1 MKATRTVITPLI
13 LGLLMAVVASAQAN
27 RLQDLVGARA
37 GQAEG
42 DLESRGYVQTHA
54 SSKDGSSYGYWWSR
68 DAKKCVVVRT
78 ADGRYASITD
88 TTNADC
94 NQKEPGSGMST
105 GAKVGIAAGAGA
117 AAAIGAAIL
126 VHKSHHH
133 DDEKHYE
140 DTNREGEYERGYRDG
155 LYNSAYHN
163 YSRSD
168 DYAGGYEAG
177 VAERRRQT
185 SYSTGRG
192 GYRPHVNFSDLVGA
206 RASSGESEMESRGFR
221 NVDGFKT
228 GTTSYTIWY
237 NNRTRQCIQVAT
249 ADGRYDSVTDIETH
263 PKCR

>member
-1 MKATRTVITPLI
+1 MKATRNVITTLI
-13 LGLLMAVVASAQAN
+13 LGLLMTGAASAQAN

-42 DLESRGYVQTHA
+42 DLEGRGYILIHA
-54 SSKDGSSYGYWWSR
+54 DSSDRNSYGYWWSR

-78 ADGRYASITD
+78 AHGRYESITD
-88 TTNADC
+88 TMNADC
-94 NQKEPGSGMST
+94 NQKEPGDGLST
-105 GAKVGIAAGAGA
+105 GAKVGIAAGA

-126 VHKSHHH
+126 VHKAHNHN
-133 DDEKHYE
+133 DEKHYE

-168 DYAGGYEAG
+168 DYAGGYDAG
-177 VAERRRQT
+177 VAQRRRQT
-185 SYSTGRG
+185 SHSTGWG
-192 GYRPHVNFSDLVGA
+192 GYRPHVNLSDLVGA
-206 RASSGESEMESRGFR
+206 RASSGESEMQSRGFR

-237 NNRTRQCIQVAT
+237 NNRTSQCIQVAI
-249 ADGRYDSVTDIETH
+249 ADGRYDSVTDIKTH
-263 PKCR
+263 PNCR